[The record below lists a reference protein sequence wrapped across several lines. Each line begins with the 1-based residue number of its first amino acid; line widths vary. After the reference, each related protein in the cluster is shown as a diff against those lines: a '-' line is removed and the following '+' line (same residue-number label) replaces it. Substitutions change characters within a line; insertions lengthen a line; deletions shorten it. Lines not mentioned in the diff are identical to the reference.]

1 MFLMR
6 ATACFTQGQDML
18 VFTRRSQRE
27 TFQRRRFYCSR
38 SSALKH
44 TTPHIYGSVT
54 CSDRNVFVPS
64 QRCSSLSKKRSLS
77 QLTHASPKPRNTRS
91 VGVTAFSASL
101 LMGLRGRGRGEPS
114 FSLHLS
120 QENIH
125 SHTPLHLA
133 FYNT

>member
-1 MFLMR
+1 
-6 ATACFTQGQDML
+6 ML
-18 VFTRRSQRE
+18 FFTRRSQRE
-27 TFQRRRFYCSR
+27 TFLLQPLVGPQTHESTYLWLCNLFRQKCVRAVAEMFQSF
-38 SSALKH
+38 KE
-44 TTPHIYGSVT
+44 TQ
-54 CSDRNVFVPS
+54 S
-64 QRCSSLSKKRSLS
+64 QPADS
-77 QLTHASPKPRNTRS
+77 ASPKPRNTRS

-125 SHTPLHLA
+125 SHAPLHLA